1 MNRTTK
7 RAVKA
12 ILEEGLV
19 SGRCVGDLLAPV
31 LFPTGRRALYLSSDG
46 QVTVLS
52 SGRAD
57 DARIFTMQLIEFMGV
72 MQELETNALI
82 YVVPGTTD
90 DYSRL
95 WYEGRTEFR
104 HTQDPDVV
112 EIGCGRLFHTD
123 TISISGSDEK
133 VLTAFQAP
141 AALHGPLMR
150 YLAASVF
157 PGSGLEDYVRHG
169 FRTAEA
175 FRARR
180 ANLIS
185 WIAVAVA
192 FVIGVASIILSL
204 RLDCN

>member
-7 RAVKA
+7 RAVRA
-12 ILEEGLV
+12 ILEEGLS
-19 SGRCVGDLLAPV
+19 SGRCLGDMLGAV
-31 LFPTGRRALYLSSDG
+31 LFPCGLRALYLSADG
-46 QVTVLS
+46 RVTVLTA
-52 SGRAD
+52 GGAD
-57 DARIFTMQLIEFMGV
+57 DARIFTMQLIEFLGV

-82 YVVPGTTD
+82 YVVPGPTD

-112 EIGCGRLFHTD
+112 VIGCGRLFHTD
-123 TISISGSDEK
+123 TISISGTDEK

-141 AALHGPLMR
+141 AALHGPLMC
-150 YLAASVF
+150 YLASSVF
-157 PGSGLEDYVRHG
+157 PGTGLEDYVRHG
-169 FRTAEA
+169 FMTAEA

-185 WIAVAVA
+185 WIAVVTAIV
-192 FVIGVASIILSL
+192 VGLASIL
-204 RLDCN
+204 LDFN

>member
-1 MNRTTK
+1 MNGTTK
-7 RAVKA
+7 RAVRA
-12 ILEEGLV
+12 ILEEGLS
-19 SGRCVGDLLAPV
+19 SGRCLGDMLGAV
-31 LFPTGRRALYLSSDG
+31 LFPCGRRALYLSSDG

-57 DARIFTMQLIEFMGV
+57 DARIFTMQLIEFLGV

-82 YVVPGTTD
+82 YVVPGPTD

-112 EIGCGRLFHTD
+112 EIGCGLLFHTD
-123 TISISGSDEK
+123 TISISGTDEK

-185 WIAVAVA
+185 WIAVVA
-192 FVIGVASIILSL
+192 AIVVGLASIL
-204 RLDCN
+204 LDFK

>member
-1 MNRTTK
+1 MNRTTEK
-7 RAVKA
+7 AVKV
-12 ILEEGLV
+12 ILKEELV

-57 DARIFTMQLIEFMGV
+57 DARIFTMQLIEFLGV

-82 YVVPGTTD
+82 YVVPGPTD

-104 HTQDPDVV
+104 HTQDPDVM

-123 TISISGSDEK
+123 TISISGTDEK

-150 YLAASVF
+150 YLASWVF

-169 FRTAEA
+169 FRTSEA

-185 WIAVAVA
+185 WIAVVA
-192 FVIGVASIILSL
+192 AIVVGLASIL
-204 RLDCN
+204 LDFLY

>member
-1 MNRTTK
+1 MNGTTK
-7 RAVKA
+7 RAVRA
-12 ILEEGLV
+12 ILEEGLS
-19 SGRCVGDLLAPV
+19 SGRCLGDMLGAV
-31 LFPTGRRALYLSSDG
+31 LFPCGRRALYLSSDG

-123 TISISGSDEK
+123 TISISGTDEK

-150 YLAASVF
+150 YLTASVF

-192 FVIGVASIILSL
+192 FVIGVASIL
-204 RLDCN
+204 LDFN

>member
-7 RAVKA
+7 RAVRA
-12 ILEEGLV
+12 ILEEGLS
-19 SGRCVGDLLAPV
+19 SGRCLGDMLGAV
-31 LFPTGRRALYLSSDG
+31 LFPCGRRALYLSSDG

-95 WYEGRTEFR
+95 WYEGRMEFR

-123 TISISGSDEK
+123 TISISGTDEK

-141 AALHGPLMR
+141 AALHGPLMC
-150 YLAASVF
+150 YLASSVF
-157 PGSGLEDYVRHG
+157 PGTGLEDYVRHG
-169 FRTAEA
+169 FMTAEA

-185 WIAVAVA
+185 WIAVVTAIV
-192 FVIGVASIILSL
+192 VGLASIL
-204 RLDCN
+204 LDFN